1 MRAGDFFPDGVGWKL
16 NVFLAKETIH
26 FQILRPPQR
35 DAGLAMRAG
44 HLAAHIPLIK
54 PDMHP
59 AGWARHFPE
68 PGSLGLA
75 PFQP

>member
-26 FQILRPPQR
+26 FQILRSPQR
-35 DAGLAMRAG
+35 DAGLAMRAR

-54 PDMHP
+54 PDMHA
-59 AGWARHFPE
+59 AGRTGHLPE
-68 PGSLGLA
+68 AGSLGLA